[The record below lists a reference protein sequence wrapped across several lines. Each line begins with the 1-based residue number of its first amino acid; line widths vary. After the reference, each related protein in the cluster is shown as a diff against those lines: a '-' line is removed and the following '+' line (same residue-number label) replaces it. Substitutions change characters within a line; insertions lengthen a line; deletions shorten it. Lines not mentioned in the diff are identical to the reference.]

1 MIKWV
6 PSIFPICMKKITPLS
21 VVALVLLSACAP
33 AASNGTSDSSAIS
46 STDHSI
52 MDTNHSDSSHDSSAA
67 ATSSEE
73 EAASSAAASA
83 AVTAGARIITMSVED
98 FVFSPNTITV
108 KKGEKVVVRLTA
120 KSGTHGFGSTDLG
133 LNVRIEPGETK
144 DIVIPTDRAGT
155 FTFKC
160 SVPCGSGHRD
170 MTGTIIVE
178 E

>member
-1 MIKWV
+1 
-6 PSIFPICMKKITPLS
+6 MKKITSLS
-21 VVALVLLSACAP
+21 VAALVLLSACAP
-33 AASNGTSDSSAIS
+33 AANVGLSDSSALS
-46 STDHSI
+46 SMDHSS
-52 MDTNHSDSSHDSSAA
+52 MDHSDSSHDMSAGA
-67 ATSSEE
+67 PTAEE

-83 AVTAGARIITMSVED
+83 AVSAGARVITMSVTD

-108 KKGEKVVVRLTA
+108 NKGEKVVVRLTA
-120 KSGTHGFGSTDLG
+120 VSGTHGFGSSELG

-144 DIVIPTDRAGT
+144 DIVIPTDKAGI
-155 FTFKC
+155 FAFKC